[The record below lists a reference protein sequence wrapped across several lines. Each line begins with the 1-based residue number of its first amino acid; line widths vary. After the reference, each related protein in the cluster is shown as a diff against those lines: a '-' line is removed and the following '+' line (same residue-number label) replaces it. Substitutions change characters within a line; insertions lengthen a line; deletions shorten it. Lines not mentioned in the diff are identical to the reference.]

1 MRNIVYVDGSVGV
14 GKSTFIKVLKSSL
27 EFLFSEKRERS
38 KGSHFPTVD
47 VLPEPLHRDWTSGIV
62 NEIGYEKLLE
72 FLIAR
77 KIVAINKW
85 SSSIASDGLQELET
99 NVLIVER
106 SLEGDRRVNSGYENF
121 LESKQIENRGEIVY
135 RVFLKSVENKNEEQL
150 RLNMMYNNLEIE
162 MGDEAMH
169 RITRILRPKKMQDYY
184 IEAARVIDKIL
195 SI

>member
-1 MRNIVYVDGSVGV
+1 MRHIVYVDGSVGV

-27 EFLFSEKRERS
+27 EFLFSEKRAGS
-38 KGSHFPTVD
+38 KGSHSPVVD
-47 VLPEPLHRDWTSGIV
+47 VLPEPLRRDWTSGII

-135 RVFLKSVENKNEEQL
+135 RVFLRSVGNKNEEQL
-150 RLNMMYNNLEIE
+150 RLNTLYNNLEIE
-162 MGDEAMH
+162 MGDEAMR
-169 RITRILRPKKMQDYY
+169 RITRILRPKHMQDYY

>member
-14 GKSTFIKVLKSSL
+14 GKSTFIKELKSSL
-27 EFLFSEKRERS
+27 EFLFSEKREGS
-38 KGSHFPTVD
+38 KGSHFPMVT

-106 SLEGDRRVNSGYENF
+106 SLEGDRRVNRGYENF
-121 LESKQIENRGEIVY
+121 LESKQIDDRGEIVY

-150 RLNMMYNNLEIE
+150 RLNTMYNNLEIK
-162 MGDEAMH
+162 MGDEAMR

-184 IEAARVIDKIL
+184 IEAAKVIDKIL

>member
-47 VLPEPLHRDWTSGIV
+47 VLPEPLHRDWTSCIV

-106 SLEGDRRVNSGYENF
+106 SLEGDRRVNRGYENF
-121 LESKQIENRGEIVY
+121 LESKQIDNSGEIVY

-150 RLNMMYNNLEIE
+150 RLNTMYNNLEIK
-162 MGDEAMH
+162 MGDEAIR

>member
-27 EFLFSEKRERS
+27 EFLFSEKRELS
-38 KGSHFPTVD
+38 KGSHFPVVD

-106 SLEGDRRVNSGYENF
+106 SLEGDRRVNRGYENF
-121 LESKQIENRGEIVY
+121 LDSKQIENRGEIVY
-135 RVFLKSVENKNEEQL
+135 RVFLKSVENKNDEQL
-150 RLNMMYNNLEIE
+150 RLNTMYNNLEIK
-162 MGDEAMH
+162 MGDEAVR
-169 RITRILRPKKMQDYY
+169 RITRILRPKHMQDYY

>member
-38 KGSHFPTVD
+38 KGSHFPVVD
-47 VLPEPLHRDWTSGIV
+47 VLPEPLHRDWTPGII

-121 LESKQIENRGEIVY
+121 LGSKQIENRGEIVY
-135 RVFLKSVENKNEEQL
+135 RVFLRNVENKNEEQL
-150 RLNMMYNNLEIE
+150 RLNTMYNNLEIE
-162 MGDEAMH
+162 MGDEAIR
-169 RITRILRPKKMQDYY
+169 RITRILRPKHMQDYY

>member
-38 KGSHFPTVD
+38 KGSHFPTVN
-47 VLPEPLHRDWTSGIV
+47 VLPEPLRRDWTSGIV

-72 FLIAR
+72 FLISR

-106 SLEGDRRVNSGYENF
+106 SLEGDRRVNRGYENF
-121 LESKQIENRGEIVY
+121 LESKRIENRGEIVY

-150 RLNMMYNNLEIE
+150 RLNTMYNNLEIK
-162 MGDEAMH
+162 MGDEAMR
-169 RITRILRPKKMQDYY
+169 RITRILRPKHMQDYY

>member
-38 KGSHFPTVD
+38 KGSHFPVVD
-47 VLPEPLHRDWTSGIV
+47 VLPEPLHRDWTPGIV

-121 LESKQIENRGEIVY
+121 LCSKQIENRGEIVY
-135 RVFLKSVENKNEEQL
+135 RVFLKNVENKNGEQL
-150 RLNMMYNNLEIE
+150 RLNTMYNNLEIN
-162 MGDEAMH
+162 MGDEAIR
-169 RITRILRPKKMQDYY
+169 RITRIFRPKHMQDYY

>member
-38 KGSHFPTVD
+38 KGSHFPVVD

-62 NEIGYEKLLE
+62 NAIGYEKLLE

-106 SLEGDRRVNSGYENF
+106 SLEGDRRVNRGYENF
-121 LESKQIENRGEIVY
+121 LESKQIEDRGEIVY
-135 RVFLKSVENKNEEQL
+135 RVFLRSVENKNEEQL
-150 RLNMMYNNLEIE
+150 RLNTMYNNLEIK
-162 MGDEAMH
+162 MGDEAMR
-169 RITRILRPKKMQDYY
+169 RITRILRPKHMQDYY

>member
-27 EFLFSEKRERS
+27 EFLFSEKREGS
-38 KGSHFPTVD
+38 KGSHFPMVT
-47 VLPEPLHRDWTSGIV
+47 VLPEPLRRDWTSGII

-106 SLEGDRRVNSGYENF
+106 SLEGDRRVNRGYENF

-150 RLNMMYNNLEIE
+150 RLNTMYNNLEIE

>member
-38 KGSHFPTVD
+38 KGSHFPMVD
-47 VLPEPLHRDWTSGIV
+47 VLPEPLYRDWTSGIV

-77 KIVAINKW
+77 KMVAINKW

-106 SLEGDRRVNSGYENF
+106 SLEGDRRVNRGYENF
-121 LESKQIENRGEIVY
+121 LESKQIEDRGEIVY

-150 RLNMMYNNLEIE
+150 RLNTMYNNLEIK
-162 MGDEAMH
+162 MGDEAIH

>member
-14 GKSTFIKVLKSSL
+14 GKSTFIKVLKNSL

-38 KGSHFPTVD
+38 KGSHFPMVT
-47 VLPEPLHRDWTSGIV
+47 VLPEPLHRDWTPGIV

-106 SLEGDRRVNSGYENF
+106 SLEGDRRVNRGYENF
-121 LESKQIENRGEIVY
+121 LESKRIENRGEIVY

-150 RLNMMYNNLEIE
+150 RLNTMYNNLEIE
-162 MGDEAMH
+162 MGDEAMR

>member
-38 KGSHFPTVD
+38 KWSHFPTVS
-47 VLPEPLHRDWTSGIV
+47 VLPEPLHRDWTAGIV

-106 SLEGDRRVNSGYENF
+106 SLEGDRRVNRGYENF

-150 RLNMMYNNLEIE
+150 RLNTMYNNLEIE
-162 MGDEAMH
+162 MGDEATR